1 MLASIREV
9 GVRRRRAPTLLN
21 TTTMQNVAWP
31 IMIVNKLKVM
41 PRVLMPVRSAIPVTI
56 PASAIGSTR
65 TNEIA
70 WRPKNR

>member
-9 GVRRRRAPTLLN
+9 GVRRSRATTLLN

-31 IMIVNKLKVM
+31 IMIVHRLKVM
-41 PRVLMPVRSAIPVTI
+41 PTVLMPVRSAIPVTI
-56 PASAIGSTR
+56 PGSAIGSTR